1 LPPSKEGESLELAR
15 ENMASPEPYL
25 SPESNKQKK
34 LHKEMAKT
42 SGSSGLKKLFSRK
55 NRGSKLPDN
64 AAEQLRAFVAAEQK
78 SPAPAVPQ
86 KATQPEEAM
95 PTPSK
100 QEPVVPQKPQ
110 PIPARV
116 PVPAPASR
124 APQAPAEPEPV
135 PESPG
140 AEEVSPVST
149 EDAAEAKTEFSR
161 FDQGPLADQP
171 AFVPE
176 DDSEDD
182 DDATPPPIARHS
194 PRIPSPPVP
203 EPAEEEAAP
212 PPAPVA
218 RAIDPQDRWAQIRKN
233 AAERAA
239 QRQAVQARVSG
250 SLITDDSSEESK

>member
-1 LPPSKEGESLELAR
+1 
-15 ENMASPEPYL
+15 
-25 SPESNKQKK
+25 
-34 LHKEMAKT
+34 
-42 SGSSGLKKLFSRK
+42 
-55 NRGSKLPDN
+55 
-64 AAEQLRAFVAAEQK
+64 
-78 SPAPAVPQ
+78 
-86 KATQPEEAM
+86 
-95 PTPSK
+95 
-100 QEPVVPQKPQ
+100 
-110 PIPARV
+110 
-116 PVPAPASR
+116 
-124 APQAPAEPEPV
+124 
-135 PESPG
+135 
-140 AEEVSPVST
+140 VST